1 MDGYYFVNYI
11 FVIIVRKVVY
21 TLRITDDNNVITTVK
36 ESLMEKSNC
45 VNSIQIIINKFYK
58 EQIDMTDTTAYMK
71 YVLPV
76 TKKIKMT
83 QLIADTTT
91 DESHILYTIPVTANI
106 SAEPGDIEVSFT
118 FLKLVHDEESD
129 TTTSYVRKTESGLIH
144 ITKLAQFDSY
154 EPSEMLTEL
163 DQRILAL
170 MATAEDIKKLGQAT
184 YDNMPID
191 MKLDSEAKKL
201 TLVNA
206 NGNTGDGV
214 GIADLS
220 DSIAKELTGT
230 DPDGTQDG
238 VTHIDKVTGV
248 QSLDELLK

>member
-1 MDGYYFVNYI
+1 M
-11 FVIIVRKVVY
+11 Y

-45 VNSIQIIINKFYK
+45 VNFIQIIINKLYK

-230 DPDGTQDG
+230 DPDATQDG

>member
-1 MDGYYFVNYI
+1 M
-11 FVIIVRKVVY
+11 Y

-45 VNSIQIIINKFYK
+45 VNSIQIVINKLYK
-58 EQIDMTDTTAYMK
+58 EQINMTDTTAYMK

>member
-1 MDGYYFVNYI
+1 M
-11 FVIIVRKVVY
+11 Y

-45 VNSIQIIINKFYK
+45 VNSIQIIINKLYK
-58 EQIDMTDTTAYMK
+58 EQINMTDTTAYMK

-163 DQRILAL
+163 DQRILAF

-238 VTHIDKVTGV
+238 ITHIDKVTGV

>member
-1 MDGYYFVNYI
+1 M
-11 FVIIVRKVVY
+11 
-21 TLRITDDNNVITTVK
+21 L
-36 ESLMEKSNC
+36 LLSNC
-45 VNSIQIIINKFYK
+45 VNSIQIIINKLYK

>member
-1 MDGYYFVNYI
+1 M
-11 FVIIVRKVVY
+11 Y

-45 VNSIQIIINKFYK
+45 VNSIQIIINKLYK

-91 DESHILYTIPVTANI
+91 DKSHILYTIPVTANI

>member
-1 MDGYYFVNYI
+1 M
-11 FVIIVRKVVY
+11 Y

-45 VNSIQIIINKFYK
+45 VNSIQIIINKLYK

-118 FLKLVHDEESD
+118 FLKLVHDDESD

-163 DQRILAL
+163 DQRILIL

-206 NGNTGDGV
+206 NGNTGEGI

>member
-1 MDGYYFVNYI
+1 M
-11 FVIIVRKVVY
+11 Y

-36 ESLMEKSNC
+36 ESLIEKSNC
-45 VNSIQIIINKFYK
+45 VNSIQIIINKLYK

-118 FLKLVHDEESD
+118 FLKLVHDDESD
-129 TTTSYVRKTESGLIH
+129 ITTSYVRKTESGLIH

-170 MATAEDIKKLGQAT
+170 MATAEDIKRLGQVT

-214 GIADLS
+214 GIAELS

-238 VTHIDKVTGV
+238 ITHIDKVTGV

>member
-1 MDGYYFVNYI
+1 M
-11 FVIIVRKVVY
+11 Y

-45 VNSIQIIINKFYK
+45 VNSIQIIINKLYK

-144 ITKLAQFDSY
+144 LTKLAQFDRY

>member
-1 MDGYYFVNYI
+1 
-11 FVIIVRKVVY
+11 
-21 TLRITDDNNVITTVK
+21 
-36 ESLMEKSNC
+36 MEKSNC

>member
-1 MDGYYFVNYI
+1 M
-11 FVIIVRKVVY
+11 Y

-45 VNSIQIIINKFYK
+45 VNSIQIIINKLYK

-129 TTTSYVRKTESGLIH
+129 TTTSYVRKTEFGLIH

>member
-1 MDGYYFVNYI
+1 M
-11 FVIIVRKVVY
+11 Y

-45 VNSIQIIINKFYK
+45 VNSIQIIINKLYK

-106 SAEPGDIEVSFT
+106 SAEPGNIEVSFT

-163 DQRILAL
+163 DQRILVL

-238 VTHIDKVTGV
+238 ITHIDKVTGV

>member
-1 MDGYYFVNYI
+1 M
-11 FVIIVRKVVY
+11 Y
-21 TLRITDDNNVITTVK
+21 TIRITDDNNVITTVK

-45 VNSIQIIINKFYK
+45 VNSIQIIINKLYK

-238 VTHIDKVTGV
+238 ITHIDKVTGV

>member
-1 MDGYYFVNYI
+1 M
-11 FVIIVRKVVY
+11 Y

-45 VNSIQIIINKFYK
+45 VNSIQIIINKLYK

-91 DESHILYTIPVTANI
+91 DESHILYTTPVTANI

-118 FLKLVHDEESD
+118 FLKLVHDEESN

-154 EPSEMLTEL
+154 EPNEMLTEL

-238 VTHIDKVTGV
+238 ITHIDKVTGV

>member
-1 MDGYYFVNYI
+1 
-11 FVIIVRKVVY
+11 
-21 TLRITDDNNVITTVK
+21 
-36 ESLMEKSNC
+36 MEKSNC
-45 VNSIQIIINKFYK
+45 VNSIQIIINKLYK

-238 VTHIDKVTGV
+238 ITHIDKVTGV

>member
-1 MDGYYFVNYI
+1 M
-11 FVIIVRKVVY
+11 Y

-45 VNSIQIIINKFYK
+45 VNSIQIIINKLYK

-170 MATAEDIKKLGQAT
+170 IATAEDIKKLGQAT

-238 VTHIDKVTGV
+238 ITHIDKVTGV

>member
-1 MDGYYFVNYI
+1 M
-11 FVIIVRKVVY
+11 Y

-45 VNSIQIIINKFYK
+45 VNFIQIIINKLYK

-118 FLKLVHDEESD
+118 FLKLVHDEKSD

-238 VTHIDKVTGV
+238 ITHIDKVTGV

>member
-1 MDGYYFVNYI
+1 M
-11 FVIIVRKVVY
+11 Y

-45 VNSIQIIINKFYK
+45 VNSIQIIINKLYK
-58 EQIDMTDTTAYMK
+58 EQINMTDTTAYMK

-163 DQRILAL
+163 DQRILAF

-206 NGNTGDGV
+206 NGNTGEGI

-230 DPDGTQDG
+230 DPDGIQDG

>member
-1 MDGYYFVNYI
+1 M
-11 FVIIVRKVVY
+11 Y

-45 VNSIQIIINKFYK
+45 VNSIQIIINKLYK

-106 SAEPGDIEVSFT
+106 SAEPGNIEVSFT

>member
-1 MDGYYFVNYI
+1 M
-11 FVIIVRKVVY
+11 Y

-45 VNSIQIIINKFYK
+45 VNSIQIIINKLYK

-220 DSIAKELTGT
+220 DSIAKELTCT

>member
-1 MDGYYFVNYI
+1 MD
-11 FVIIVRKVVY
+11 

>member
-1 MDGYYFVNYI
+1 MYA
-11 FVIIVRKVVY
+11 
-21 TLRITDDNNVITTVK
+21 LRITDDNNVITTVK

-45 VNSIQIIINKFYK
+45 VNFIQIIINKLYK

>member
-1 MDGYYFVNYI
+1 M
-11 FVIIVRKVVY
+11 Y

-45 VNSIQIIINKFYK
+45 VNSIQIIINKLYK
-58 EQIDMTDTTAYMK
+58 EQINMTDTTAYMK

-230 DPDGTQDG
+230 DPDGIQDG
-238 VTHIDKVTGV
+238 ITHIDKVTGV

>member
-1 MDGYYFVNYI
+1 M
-11 FVIIVRKVVY
+11 Y

-170 MATAEDIKKLGQAT
+170 IKKLGQAT

-238 VTHIDKVTGV
+238 ITHIDKVTGV

>member
-1 MDGYYFVNYI
+1 M
-11 FVIIVRKVVY
+11 Y

-45 VNSIQIIINKFYK
+45 VNSIQIIINKLYK

-206 NGNTGDGV
+206 NGNTGEGI

-238 VTHIDKVTGV
+238 ITHIDKVTGV

>member
-1 MDGYYFVNYI
+1 M
-11 FVIIVRKVVY
+11 Y

-45 VNSIQIIINKFYK
+45 VNSIQIIINKLYK

-118 FLKLVHDEESD
+118 FLKLVHDDESD
-129 TTTSYVRKTESGLIH
+129 TTTSYIRKTESGLIH

-163 DQRILAL
+163 DQRILIL

>member
-1 MDGYYFVNYI
+1 M
-11 FVIIVRKVVY
+11 Y

-45 VNSIQIIINKFYK
+45 VNFIQIIINKLYK

>member
-1 MDGYYFVNYI
+1 M
-11 FVIIVRKVVY
+11 Y

-45 VNSIQIIINKFYK
+45 VNSIQIIINKLYK

-230 DPDGTQDG
+230 DPDGIQDG

>member
-1 MDGYYFVNYI
+1 M
-11 FVIIVRKVVY
+11 Y

-45 VNSIQIIINKFYK
+45 VNFIQIIINKLYK

-170 MATAEDIKKLGQAT
+170 MATAENIKKLGQAT

-238 VTHIDKVTGV
+238 ITHIDKVTGV

>member
-1 MDGYYFVNYI
+1 M
-11 FVIIVRKVVY
+11 Y

-45 VNSIQIIINKFYK
+45 VNSIQIIINKLYK
-58 EQIDMTDTTAYMK
+58 EQIDMTDTAAYMK

-238 VTHIDKVTGV
+238 ITHIDKVTGV

>member
-1 MDGYYFVNYI
+1 M
-11 FVIIVRKVVY
+11 Y

-45 VNSIQIIINKFYK
+45 VNSIQIIINKLYK
-58 EQIDMTDTTAYMK
+58 EQIYMTDTTAYMK

>member
-1 MDGYYFVNYI
+1 M
-11 FVIIVRKVVY
+11 Y

-45 VNSIQIIINKFYK
+45 VNFIQIIINKLYK

-129 TTTSYVRKTESGLIH
+129 ITTSYVRKTESGLIH

>member
-1 MDGYYFVNYI
+1 M
-11 FVIIVRKVVY
+11 Y

-45 VNSIQIIINKFYK
+45 VNFIQIIINKLYK

-129 TTTSYVRKTESGLIH
+129 TTTSYVRKTKSGLIH

-206 NGNTGDGV
+206 NGNTGEGI

>member
-1 MDGYYFVNYI
+1 M
-11 FVIIVRKVVY
+11 Y

-45 VNSIQIIINKFYK
+45 VNSIQIIINKLYK
-58 EQIDMTDTTAYMK
+58 EQINMTDTTAYMK

-206 NGNTGDGV
+206 NGNTGEGI

-230 DPDGTQDG
+230 DPDGIQDG
-238 VTHIDKVTGV
+238 ITHIDKVTGV

>member
-1 MDGYYFVNYI
+1 M
-11 FVIIVRKVVY
+11 Y

-45 VNSIQIIINKFYK
+45 VNSIQIIINKLYK

-118 FLKLVHDEESD
+118 FLKLVHDEEFD

-238 VTHIDKVTGV
+238 ITHIDKVTGV

>member
-1 MDGYYFVNYI
+1 M
-11 FVIIVRKVVY
+11 Y

-45 VNSIQIIINKFYK
+45 VNSIQIIINKLYK

-118 FLKLVHDEESD
+118 FLKLVHDDESD

-163 DQRILAL
+163 DQRILIL

-238 VTHIDKVTGV
+238 ITHIDKVTGV

>member
-1 MDGYYFVNYI
+1 M
-11 FVIIVRKVVY
+11 Y

-129 TTTSYVRKTESGLIH
+129 ITTSYVRKTESGLIH

-214 GIADLS
+214 GIAELS

-230 DPDGTQDG
+230 DPDGIQDG

>member
-1 MDGYYFVNYI
+1 M
-11 FVIIVRKVVY
+11 Y

-45 VNSIQIIINKFYK
+45 VNSIQIIINKLYK

-191 MKLDSEAKKL
+191 IKLDSEAKKL

-238 VTHIDKVTGV
+238 ITHIDKVTGV